1 MTKTE
6 ANKIIE
12 TQIMGGCR
20 HEWKATTTTSRS
32 QVCRKCG
39 EIFDLLSPTPDYTGD
54 ANQSL
59 KVSIKIQVKQIRHW
73 YGNDTISLEWMVYGV
88 WGGPEVIV
96 RNKDF
101 CLAIATA
108 ALRTLGITDDI
119 EN

>member
-1 MTKTE
+1 MTKTD
-6 ANKIIE
+6 ANKIIH
-12 TQIMGGCR
+12 TQIMGECA
-20 HEWKATTTTSRS
+20 HEATIYHGH
-32 QVCRKCG
+32 CNDCG
-39 EIFDLLSPTPDYTGD
+39 KNPIEIPDYTGD
-54 ANQSL
+54 ANQAL